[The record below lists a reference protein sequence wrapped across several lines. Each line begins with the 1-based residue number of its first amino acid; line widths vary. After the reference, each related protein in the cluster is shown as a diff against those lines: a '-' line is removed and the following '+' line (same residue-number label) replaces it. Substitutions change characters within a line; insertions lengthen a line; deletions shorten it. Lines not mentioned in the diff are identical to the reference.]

1 MGFIASFFIA
11 LAFAVVGELL
21 RSKQSPP
28 NARASSL
35 DDFDIPTA
43 EEGRSIPAFA
53 GKVKFK
59 GPNVTWYGDLEVQ
72 PIKKKIKTGWFSS
85 KTQIV
90 NWRYKLGMQLAI
102 AHGRED
108 VYCHNIFF
116 GENPTPARH
125 TRSDE
130 GDGVTR
136 FLFADDGYYGGDESE
151 GGVAG
156 IIRFYGGTDTQPGN
170 AYFGAQIDEPAPAYR
185 GLCHMILESFYLGTS
200 HYIKAISVELS
211 SYPNQLGL
219 PDGKHKIV
227 DDANPACMIYEIMT
241 QQVWAAGMVPSDI
254 DVEAFRAVG
263 LTLHAEGYGMSMI
276 YNGGTTARSLIEEIL
291 RHVDG
296 VLFSD
301 PQTGLVTIRLA
312 RKDYDANL
320 IPHYTQDD
328 FGEDGIKFSRPSWTE
343 TKNHI
348 KGTYVDRA
356 HDYTEAV
363 IEQQDLSNI
372 IQRGSEVS
380 YEQSDFSGFTRYE
393 PASKAV
399 ARTLKTLSYPLAK
412 LSGSLP
418 RRAWKTKPGDVFK
431 VTWPGLGGGVGIA
444 GAVFRAIRVNYGTLS
459 NNKIEIEAVEDIFA
473 ISAVAYAEPPPSNW
487 IPPSTVPTPMTRQAI
502 VEAPLFGAP
511 APERFLI
518 AMGSK
523 TDRTSFGY
531 ELWAD
536 DTPTA
541 DDYTYRDFVGTFT
554 PSALLDEGYGTTGA
568 DEDEF
573 GFTVKSML
581 HLSAVEQGTADSRAN
596 GFNLAII
603 GSEWVAWRNYVD
615 NGDGTY
621 TFKGV
626 WRGVLDTVPQ
636 DNAEDTVVWFVTE
649 GAGLVS
655 ESGYVSDKTVKV
667 KLLPK
672 TMGRA
677 LDLVDATE
685 MTRTTASR
693 ALRPFPPGKVRV
705 NGSRPNE
712 IVGAAVSEPFTL
724 TWAHRDPFDALIRSQ
739 SADSRRPSA
748 YTPRYDI
755 RVYNADTDALLAQ
768 ATGADAVSAIVS
780 LVYDGPILVELETVV
795 SGVTSWQKHRF
806 LLNYT
811 PAGTETTN
819 QVIVDSSVY
828 ILDGG
833 NASG

>member
-1 MGFIASFFIA
+1 MGFVASFFIA
-11 LAFAVVGELL
+11 LAFAVIGELL

-28 NARASSL
+28 NARASPL

-59 GPNVTWYGDLEVQ
+59 GPNVTWYGDLQVQ

-85 KTQIV
+85 KTQII
-90 NWRYKLGMQLAI
+90 NQRYKLGMQLAI

-108 VYCHNIFF
+108 VYCHNVFF

-125 TRSDE
+125 TRQDE
-130 GDGVTR
+130 GNGVTR

-156 IIRFYGGTDTQPGN
+156 VIRFYAGTDTQPGN
-170 AYFGAQIDEPAPAYR
+170 AYFGSQIGENAPAYR
-185 GLCHMILESFYLGTS
+185 GLCHMVLERFYLGTS
-200 HYIKAISVELS
+200 HYIKAMSVELS
-211 SYPNQLGL
+211 SYPNQLGMT
-219 PDGKHKIV
+219 GSKHKIL
-227 DDANPACMIYEIMT
+227 DDSNPACMIYEIMT

-263 LTLHAEGYGMSMI
+263 DTLHAEGYGLSMI
-276 YNGGTTARSLIEEIL
+276 YNGGSTARSLIEEIL

-301 PQTGLVTIRLA
+301 PSTGLVTIRLA

-328 FGEDGIKFSRPSWTE
+328 FGEEGIKFSRPSWSE

-348 KGTYVDRA
+348 KGTYIDRA
-356 HDYTEAV
+356 RDYTEAV
-363 IEQQDLSNI
+363 VAQQDLSNI
-372 IQRGSEVS
+372 IQRNSEVA

-393 PASKAV
+393 PAAKAV

-412 LSGSLP
+412 LSGALP
-418 RRAWKTKPGDVFK
+418 RRAWKTRPGDVFK
-431 VTWPGLGGGVGIA
+431 VTWPNLGGGVGIA
-444 GAVFRAIRVNYGTLS
+444 GAVFRVIRVNYGTLS

-473 ISAVAYAEPPPSNW
+473 ISAVAYSEPPPSGW
-487 IPPSTVPTPMTRQAI
+487 VPPSTAPTPMTRQAV

-518 AMGSK
+518 AMGSN
-523 TDRTSFGY
+523 TERTSFGY
-531 ELWAD
+531 EVWAD

-541 DDYTYRDFVGTFT
+541 DDYTYRDFVGVFT
-554 PSALLDEGYGTTGA
+554 PSALLSGAYNSTGPE
-568 DEDEF
+568 EDEV
-573 GFTVKSML
+573 GFTVNSLL
-581 HLSAVEQGTADSRAN
+581 HLDAIDQGTADSRAS

-603 GSEWVAWRNYVD
+603 GNEWVAWRDYLD
-615 NGDGTY
+615 NGNGTY

-636 DNAEDTVVWFVTE
+636 DHPEDTLVWFVSE
-649 GAGLVS
+649 GAGLVN
-655 ESGYVSDKTVKV
+655 ESGYVSDKTVKA
-667 KLLPK
+667 KFLPK

-677 LDLVDATE
+677 LDLVDAVE
-685 MTRTTASR
+685 MAQATSSR
-693 ALRPFPPGKVRV
+693 ALRPLPPGKVRV
-705 NGSRPNE
+705 NGGRPSQL
-712 IVGAAVSEPFTL
+712 VGGSVTGPFTL
-724 TWAHRDPFDALIRSQ
+724 TWAHRDPFDSLIRSQ
-739 SADSRRPSA
+739 SANSRRPTS

-755 RVYNADTDALLAQ
+755 RVYNASTGALLTQ
-768 ATGADAVSAIVS
+768 AVGADAVSALVS
-780 LVYDGPILVELETVV
+780 LVYDGLVNVEVETKV

-806 LLNYT
+806 SVDYT
-811 PAGTETTN
+811 PVGTETIN
-819 QVIVDSSVY
+819 QVLADASVY

-833 NASG
+833 SASG